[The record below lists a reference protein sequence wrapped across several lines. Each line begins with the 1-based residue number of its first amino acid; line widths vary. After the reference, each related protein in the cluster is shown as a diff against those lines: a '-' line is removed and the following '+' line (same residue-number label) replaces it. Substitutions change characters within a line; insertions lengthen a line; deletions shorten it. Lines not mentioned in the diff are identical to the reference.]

1 MARSSFVADQI
12 RLKAIADRLRDRCG
26 AQRVL
31 LFGSAAR
38 GEATEHSDVDLLIVL
53 PTTEKFYQRM
63 ASVHEA
69 VRDLSLGM
77 PLAPIVLTPE
87 ELEARL
93 AKGDQFVQ
101 TIVETGVDL

>member
-1 MARSSFVADQI
+1 MVKPSIDRSTAGEGDHPNVTAVAVLDTPYI
-12 RLKAIADRLRDRCG
+12 RP
-26 AQRVL
+26 RVL

-77 PLAPIVLTPE
+77 PLAPRCFFNRRWKSI
-87 ELEARL
+87 
-93 AKGDQFVQ
+93 
-101 TIVETGVDL
+101 